1 MREFFEQDALHIVTL
16 SDQNRPPLRVVG
28 FRSEREYAPY
38 RLSELAS
45 AYYSSDGHRDY
56 ILMDSLRSS
65 EFSIAAHEYS
75 HYVLRASGLK
85 LPTWLQEGL
94 AEEFS
99 TLRISGSAYLLGGD
113 LPARSQTLQ
122 RNRRK
127 LLPLEDLLSAT
138 DASVNTNGRREAELF
153 YAESWALS
161 DMLVASPKY
170 GPHFPDLISEFAS
183 GSRGSQPFQKIY
195 GSSLEEVYRDL
206 VTWIGETHAPQLRL
220 SRQHDWGLA
229 PSFELSAAHTHFLL
243 AELSLVSGHVDLA
256 KARFQDLLHEQPT
269 NPDIYVSL
277 GTIALRQKNRAEA
290 LKDWR
295 QAIQLNVKDAELC
308 YRYAILADEAG
319 LPEKEGKPGL
329 ERAVQ
334 LQPGFD
340 DARYRL
346 ALVEYHAADYRST
359 LDNLRKMAVP
369 ADPHRR
375 YAYWTAMASSLL
387 ELNENEDAHKT
398 ALEAAQAAQTE
409 NERTT
414 ALQIANVAITD
425 LNVQFDTDA
434 DGHSRMITTR
444 IPHGTKNWNPF
455 IEPSDAIQHSNG
467 KLSQVLCKDDKL
479 TGFLLVTPNGAVKLD
494 VADPSRV
501 LMRNSPNEFY
511 CGPTAAKPVVAD
523 YAVVR
528 SAGQTRNI
536 LRGLTFQP

>member
-1 MREFFEQDALHIVTL
+1 M
-16 SDQNRPPLRVVG
+16 P
-28 FRSEREYAPY
+28 
-38 RLSELAS
+38 
-45 AYYSSDGHRDY
+45 
-56 ILMDSLRSS
+56 SLRSS

-75 HYVLRASGLK
+75 HYVLHSCGLK

-99 TLRISGSAYLLGGD
+99 TLQTSGNSYLLGGD

-138 DASVNTNGRREAELF
+138 DASVSGNGRRDAEIF
-153 YAESWALS
+153 YAESWALA
-161 DMLVASPKY
+161 DMLVAAPKY
-170 GPHFPDLISEFAS
+170 GSHFRDLISEFAS
-183 GSRGSQPFQKIY
+183 GSRGSQPFEKIY
-195 GSSLEEVYRDL
+195 GFSLEEVYRDL
-206 VTWIGETHAPQLRL
+206 VTWISETHAPQLRL
-220 SRQHDWGLA
+220 RRQHDWSLP

-256 KARFQDLLHEQPT
+256 KIRFQNLSQEQPT
-269 NPDIYVSL
+269 NPDVYVSL
-277 GTIALRQKNRAEA
+277 GTIAMRQNNRAEA
-290 LKDWR
+290 LKYWR

-308 YRYAILADEAG
+308 YRYAVLADEAG

-334 LQPGFD
+334 LEPGFD

-346 ALVEYHAADYRST
+346 ALVEYHNADYRAT
-359 LDNLRKMAVP
+359 VGNLRKMAVP

-387 ELNENEDAHKT
+387 ELNENEEAQKV
-398 ALEAAQAAQTE
+398 AMQAAQAAQTE
-409 NERTT
+409 NERAT
-414 ALQIANVAITD
+414 ALQIANTAVTD
-425 LNVQFDTDA
+425 LNVQFSTDG
-434 DGHSRMITTR
+434 DGHSQIITTR

-455 IEPSDAIQHSNG
+455 IEPSDAMQHSNG

-479 TGFLLVTPNGAVKLD
+479 TGFLLVTQNGAVRLD

-511 CGPTAAKPVVAD
+511 CGPTVARPVAAD
-523 YAVVR
+523 YAVIK